1 MGPEG
6 NNPPT
11 NYYVGSCFFL
21 DREELSV
28 STCRRI
34 LWGQSFFGF
43 VCDYP
48 NDPESIYQ
56 GHSPFPPGL
65 YLNIRHLV
73 ELIM

>member
-34 LWGQSFFGF
+34 LWGQSFRL
-43 VCDYP
+43 C
-48 NDPESIYQ
+48 
-56 GHSPFPPGL
+56 L
-65 YLNIRHLV
+65 
-73 ELIM
+73 